1 MVRKAMSKIY
11 VIMGVCGCGKTTV
24 GEALSE
30 AKGGEFIEGDA
41 YHSEANVEKM
51 RSGTAL
57 SDGDRQGWLESLAE
71 AIRESAERT
80 DWCFVGCS
88 ALKESYRDVLRTG
101 DPELKFIYLH
111 GTQEVLQRRMDAR
124 TGHFMPPDLLVS
136 KLETLQEPQDAIRVS
151 IDQSPEAIVTE
162 VLAKLV

>member
-1 MVRKAMSKIY
+1 MRFIIISRI
-11 VIMGVCGCGKTTV
+11 
-24 GEALSE
+24 
-30 AKGGEFIEGDA
+30 EFP
-41 YHSEANVEKM
+41 
-51 RSGTAL
+51 
-57 SDGDRQGWLESLAE
+57 
-71 AIRESAERT
+71 
-80 DWCFVGCS
+80 CFVGCS

-136 KLETLQEPQDAIRVS
+136 QLETLQEPQDAIRVS